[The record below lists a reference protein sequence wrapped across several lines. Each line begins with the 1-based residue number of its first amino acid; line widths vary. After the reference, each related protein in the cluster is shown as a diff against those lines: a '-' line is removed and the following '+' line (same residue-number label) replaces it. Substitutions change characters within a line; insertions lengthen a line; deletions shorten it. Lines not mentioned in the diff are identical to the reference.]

1 MIFDSQ
7 PVAVRPASVLL
18 DVAGQQ
24 RELPNDLVWA
34 FLGGTPPT
42 AFLERIGVQIG
53 AGARSA
59 A

>member
-1 MIFDSQ
+1 
-7 PVAVRPASVLL
+7 VRPASVLL
-18 DVAGQQ
+18 EIAGQQ
-24 RELPNDLVWA
+24 REVPNDLVWA